1 MNKPIFTDIY
11 SILTENNE
19 KIYSFSTEIEKIV
32 AINYELLRNDFNFF
46 KPMNNSDIDKYILE
60 KCMYITEK
68 NYMHKDKIIKNHE
81 IIIKKIIK
89 KSFQDFNIYRPIN
102 YGRSIVCVEKNKTN
116 SLLNDLIKDIQKN
129 ELLYENLLH
138 NFNKSNTDPI
148 LFEKRKSDKYQLDG
162 LASKIQNLKT
172 QYDLLYNEFTQKI
185 NDDYKNND
193 LVAFDIKGVGLNTFY
208 ESIDN
213 NVGEYSIR
221 YINKLPTFEKGHSSG
236 FISLHDCIHE
246 YLFENIINNITQKSK
261 LLQYL
266 NVSTIKSYCVIDT
279 GLIDING
286 NKIGI
291 YIRQPHKRYINE
303 KNILNKES
311 SLLIQSQYSLYGINT
326 FQTGLYKLLSKNIQ
340 GSDNIKVIVNDEFWE
355 KFNKNIKIDLE
366 PIYIFD
372 YGHYTMS
379 STIFADINQNVYK
392 AEIDIYA
399 KDKNSDLRNKYY
411 NLPLFNDIYNLIKQN
426 WQRCNIINQIK
437 NKDNDL
443 FKLFGKDIEDKS
455 ANKEA
460 FTYCPIK
467 KLWKENEYNKS
478 KIGRMDLTLEKLNV
492 DYIYTGLT
500 PYLKNIEDPIIQRQ
514 SIEYACKLLKD
525 IILNDTCEVS
535 ICYDKEF
542 YYNLLEYSKIHMLF
556 INELY
561 TKYKQ
566 SLVGGG
572 YRDENF
578 FNNNLYYLIKK
589 QKYKYKYLKSREI
602 I

>member
-11 SILTENNE
+11 SLLTENNE
-19 KIYSFSTEIEKIV
+19 EIYNYSTGIEKIV

-46 KPMNNSDIDKYILE
+46 KSMNNSDIDKYILE
-60 KCMYITEK
+60 TCMYITEK
-68 NYMHKDKIIKNHE
+68 NYALKNKIIKNYE
-81 IIIKKIIK
+81 IIKKKIIK

-116 SLLNDLIKDIQKN
+116 SLLNDLIKEIQKN
-129 ELLYENLLH
+129 EISYDNLLH
-138 NFNKSNTDPI
+138 HLKKS
-148 LFEKRKSDKYQLDG
+148 SDKSKDDYTKKTTHVDL
-162 LASKIQNLKT
+162 LISKISKLKEKYT
-172 QYDLLYNEFTQKI
+172 LLYNEFTQKI

-193 LVAFDIKGVGLNTFY
+193 LLSFDIKGVGLNTFY

-246 YLFENIINNITQKSK
+246 YLFENIIYNITQKSK

-340 GSDNIKVIVNDEFWE
+340 GTDNIKVVIDDEFWE

-379 STIFADINQNVYK
+379 SNIFADINQNVYK
-392 AEIDIYA
+392 AEMDIYT
-399 KDKNSDLRNKYY
+399 KDKNSDIRNKYY
-411 NLPLFNDIYNLIKQN
+411 NLPLFKDIYNLVKQN
-426 WQRCNIINQIK
+426 WQRCDIINQIK

-443 FKLFGKDIEDKS
+443 FRLFGKDIEDKS

-478 KIGRMDLTLEKLNV
+478 KIGRMDLTLEKLNI

-514 SIEYACKLLKD
+514 SIEYTCKLLKD
-525 IILNDTCEVS
+525 IIINDTCEVS
-535 ICYDKEF
+535 ICYNKEF

-561 TKYKQ
+561 DKYKQ
-566 SLVGGG
+566 TLVGGRN
-572 YRDENF
+572 RDENF
-578 FNNNLYYLIKK
+578 FNDNLYYLIKK